1 MFEVHTYCICLL
13 LLHKIIKQQ
22 QDLDK
27 DDLAKITPEK
37 LTPGLQYA
45 IV

>member
-22 QDLDK
+22 DLDK
-27 DDLAKITPEK
+27 EDLAKITPEK
-37 LTPGLQYA
+37 LTPGLQYV